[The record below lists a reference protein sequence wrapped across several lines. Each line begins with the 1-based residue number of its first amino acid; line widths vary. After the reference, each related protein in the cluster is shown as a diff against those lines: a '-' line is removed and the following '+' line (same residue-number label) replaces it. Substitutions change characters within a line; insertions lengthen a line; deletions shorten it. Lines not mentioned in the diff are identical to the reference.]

1 VTRHE
6 GYRFPGFPQGTVPKV
21 ALPELVFADLV
32 PHIDDLDLLKVVLV
46 VFWRLSKMRAE
57 GAPWVTDRELL
68 GDAALRE
75 ALAGP
80 EAVGLAE
87 AVSLAEVEARL
98 TAALRAAVEHEILL
112 AADWPRADGA
122 TEVRYFANSPR
133 GRASVAAVRRGES
146 PERVAVQARPNIFTL
161 YEQNI
166 GSLTALLSEDLME
179 AEETYPAAWIEDA
192 FREAVRLNKR
202 SWKYILA
209 ILERWQ
215 AEGRDEIDRRTDGR
229 PGEDEQ
235 DRDTQARRYIEEA
248 YDRIVRH

>member
-1 VTRHE
+1 MMHDK
-6 GYRFPGFPQGTVPKV
+6 GYRFPGFPEGLVPKV

-32 PHIDDLDLLKVVLV
+32 PHIHDLDLLKVVLV
-46 VFWRLSKMRAE
+46 VFWRLAKMRAE

-68 GDAALRE
+68 GDAAMRE
-75 ALAGP
+75 ALAG
-80 EAVGLAE
+80 ANG
-87 AVSLAEVEARL
+87 LAEVEARL
-98 TAALRAAVEHEILL
+98 TAALRAAVEHKILL
-112 AADWPRADGA
+112 AVDWRRAEGT

-133 GRASVAAVRRGES
+133 GRASVAAVRRGVS
-146 PERVAVQARPNIFTL
+146 PERAVVELRPNIFTL

-166 GSLTALLSEDLME
+166 GLLTALLSEDLME

-229 PGEDEQ
+229 PGEADE
-235 DRDTQARRYIEEA
+235 DRDAQARRYIEEA

>member
-1 VTRHE
+1 
-6 GYRFPGFPQGTVPKV
+6 VPKV
-21 ALPELVFADLV
+21 ALPELVFADVV

-46 VFWRLSKMRAE
+46 VFWRLAKMRAE

-68 GDAALRE
+68 GDAALRQ

-80 EAVGLAE
+80 EAE
-87 AVSLAEVEARL
+87 TRL
-98 TAALRAAVEHEILL
+98 TVALRAAAEHEILL
-112 AADWPRADGA
+112 AVDWQRADGT

-133 GRASVAAVRRGES
+133 GRASVAAVRRGVS
-146 PERVAVQARPNIFTL
+146 SERAAVEARPNIFTL

-209 ILERWQ
+209 ILERWR

-229 PGEDEQ
+229 PGEAEQ
-235 DRDTQARRYIEEA
+235 DRDAQARRYIEEA

>member
-1 VTRHE
+1 MMHDK
-6 GYRFPGFPQGTVPKV
+6 GYRFPGFPEGLVPKV

-32 PHIDDLDLLKVVLV
+32 PHIHDLDLLKVVLV
-46 VFWRLSKMRAE
+46 VFWRLAKMRAE

-68 GDAALRE
+68 ADAAMRE
-75 ALAGP
+75 ALAG
-80 EAVGLAE
+80 ANG
-87 AVSLAEVEARL
+87 LAEVEARL

-112 AADWPRADGA
+112 AVDWRRAEGT

-133 GRASVAAVRRGES
+133 GRASVAAVRRGVS
-146 PERVAVQARPNIFTL
+146 PERAVVELRPNIFTL

-166 GSLTALLSEDLME
+166 GSLAALLSEDLME

-229 PGEDEQ
+229 PGEADE
-235 DRDTQARRYIEEA
+235 DRDAQARRYIEEA

>member
-1 VTRHE
+1 MTRHN
-6 GYRFPGFPQGTVPKV
+6 GYRFPGFPEGTVPKV

-46 VFWRLSKMRAE
+46 VFWRLARMRAE
-57 GAPWVTDRELL
+57 GAPWVTDGELL
-68 GDAALRE
+68 GDAVLRE

-87 AVSLAEVEARL
+87 AETRL

-112 AADWPRADGA
+112 AVDWRRADGTNEA
-122 TEVRYFANSPR
+122 RYFANSPR
-133 GRASVAAVRRGES
+133 GRASVAAVRRGVR
-146 PERVAVQARPNIFTL
+146 PERAAVEARPNIFTL

-229 PGEDEQ
+229 PGEAEQ
-235 DRDTQARRYIEEA
+235 DRDAQARRYIEEA

>member
-1 VTRHE
+1 M
-6 GYRFPGFPQGTVPKV
+6 PKV
-21 ALPELVFADLV
+21 ALPELVFADVV

-46 VFWRLSKMRAE
+46 VFWRLAKMRAE

-68 GDAALRE
+68 GDAALRQ

-80 EAVGLAE
+80 EAE
-87 AVSLAEVEARL
+87 TRL
-98 TAALRAAVEHEILL
+98 TVALRAAAEHEILL
-112 AADWPRADGA
+112 AVDWQRADGT

-133 GRASVAAVRRGES
+133 GRASVAAVRRGVS
-146 PERVAVQARPNIFTL
+146 SERAAVEARPNIFTL

-209 ILERWQ
+209 ILERWR

-229 PGEDEQ
+229 PGEAEQ
-235 DRDTQARRYIEEA
+235 DRDAQARRYIEEA

>member
-1 VTRHE
+1 MMRDK
-6 GYRFPGFPQGTVPKV
+6 GYRFPGFPEGSVPKV
-21 ALPELVFADLV
+21 TLPELVFADLI

-46 VFWRLSKMRAE
+46 VFWRLAKMRAE
-57 GAPWVTDRELL
+57 GAPWVTDLELL
-68 GDAALRE
+68 GDSALRE
-75 ALAGP
+75 ALSGP

-87 AVSLAEVEARL
+87 AVSLAETRL

-112 AADWPRADGA
+112 SVEWRRADGT
-122 TEVRYFANSPR
+122 TEVRYLANSPR
-133 GRASVAAVRRGES
+133 GRASVAAVRRGVS
-146 PERVAVQARPNIFTL
+146 PERAAVEVRPNIFTL

-192 FREAVRLNKR
+192 FREAVRLNIR
-202 SWKYILA
+202 NWKYILA

-215 AEGRDEIDRRTDGR
+215 AEGRDETDRRTDGR
-229 PGEDEQ
+229 PGEADE
-235 DRDTQARRYIEEA
+235 DRDAQARRYIEEA

>member
-1 VTRHE
+1 MMCDP
-6 GYRFPGFPQGTVPKV
+6 GYRFPGFPEGTVPKV
-21 ALPELVFADLV
+21 ALPELVFAELV

-46 VFWRLSKMRAE
+46 VFWRLAKMRAE

-68 GDAALRE
+68 GDAAMRE
-75 ALAGP
+75 ALAGAEGP
-80 EAVGLAE
+80 AE
-87 AVSLAEVEARL
+87 AEARL
-98 TAALRAAVEHEILL
+98 TAALRAAVEYEILL
-112 AADWPRADGA
+112 AVDWRRADGSR
-122 TEVRYFANSPR
+122 EVRYFANSPR
-133 GRASVAAVRRGES
+133 GRASVAAVRRGVS
-146 PERVAVQARPNIFTL
+146 PERAAVEARPNVFTL

-202 SWKYILA
+202 NWKYILA
-209 ILERWQ
+209 ILKRWQ

-229 PGEDEQ
+229 PGEAEQ
-235 DRDTQARRYIEEA
+235 GRDAQARRYIEEA

>member
-1 VTRHE
+1 MTPDKK
-6 GYRFPGFPQGTVPKV
+6 YRFAGFREGTASVV
-21 ALPELVFADLV
+21 ALPEMVFAELV
-32 PHIDDLDLLKVVLV
+32 PHIGDLVLLKVVLLAL
-46 VFWRLSKMRAE
+46 WRLSKMRAE

-68 GDAALRE
+68 GDVAVRE
-75 ALAGP
+75 ALSGT
-80 EAVGLAE
+80 ETID
-87 AVSLAEVEARL
+87 SAEVEARL
-98 TAALRAAVEHEILL
+98 TAALMAAVEQEILL
-112 AADWPRADGA
+112 AVDWRRADG
-122 TEVRYFANSPR
+122 TKEVRYFANSPR
-133 GRASVAAVRRGES
+133 GRASVAAVRRGVD
-146 PERVAVQARPNIFTL
+146 PERAAVEARPNIYAL

-179 AEETYPAAWIEDA
+179 AEETYPAEWIEDA

-229 PGEDEQ
+229 PGEAEQ
-235 DRDTQARRYIEEA
+235 DRDAQARRYIEEA